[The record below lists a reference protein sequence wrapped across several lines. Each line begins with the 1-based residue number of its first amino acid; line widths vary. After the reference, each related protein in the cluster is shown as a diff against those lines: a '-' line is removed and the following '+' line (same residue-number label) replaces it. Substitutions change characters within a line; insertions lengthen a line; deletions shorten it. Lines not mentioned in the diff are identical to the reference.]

1 MPGIT
6 ITNLTSQMRYAS
18 LTRSVGTTSDNDTSS
33 SSISSHNTNGM
44 GSMNGWGSISSRKSY
59 ACLSSLGSE
68 GGNNNNNMSA
78 CDESRI
84 QLQYTVKTRTAG
96 AMQTESW
103 GYFVDLSDGGMQI

>member
-68 GGNNNNNMSA
+68 GGNTDMSV
-78 CDESRI
+78 CDESRG
-84 QLQYTVKTRTAG
+84 QLQYPGRTRTRTAG

>member
-6 ITNLTSQMRYAS
+6 ITNLTSQMQHAS
-18 LTRSVGTTSDNDTSS
+18 LTRSVGTTLENDTSS
-33 SSISSHNTNGM
+33 SSISSRNTNGT

-68 GGNNNNNMSA
+68 GGNNNNMSA

-84 QLQYTVKTRTAG
+84 RLQYPVKTRTAG